1 MDKNRSEDKMKTLQK
16 FSVTFLIVVLSLT
29 LLCEHL
35 AYSQQSEKRVLREF
49 VSKDE
54 LVSIA
59 QSTSFD
65 RALTILS
72 DVSKKY
78 LGKIILDPV
87 KRTTPI
93 GVDIQGM
100 HWQDAFEWV
109 LRANNLWY
117 MEYPDYFEITGA
129 KGMATDATA
138 KPSTKGME
146 KEPVNKNSREVRISA
161 VFLNVDLN
169 KLQESGINWK
179 LFRSKPDDQFSSLTL
194 DQQTI
199 QKLADTVTFNA
210 AIKGLDLTFG
220 NLDAIVRIFSET
232 NLGEVITSPQIIVRS
247 SEKGKIQ
254 VGEDISVKKKDFA
267 GNTVIELI
275 PTGTI
280 IEVIPYVIKEGDV
293 EYVYLDLIVE
303 RSVVTSIGEAPTIS
317 RTKGQTAMLMLDGEE
332 VVLGGLYS
340 TFDQTVRSGLP
351 VLKDLPWWVF
361 GLRYI
366 FGYDKV
372 LAQKKELTILLK
384 TEIVPTLEER
394 LARKSKENPLEI
406 QRQKIERDFE
416 RWKNKKD

>member
-29 LLCEHL
+29 LLCEQY

-78 LGKIILDPV
+78 LGKIIFDPG

-93 GVDIQGM
+93 GIDIQGM

-117 MEYPDYFEITGA
+117 VEFPDYFEITGA
-129 KGMATDATA
+129 KGIAPEVTT
-138 KPSTKGME
+138 KPGAKGME

-161 VFLNVDLN
+161 VFFNIDLN
-169 KLQESGINWK
+169 KLQESGVNWK
-179 LFRSKPDDQFSSLTL
+179 LFRSKPDDQFSSLTI
-194 DQQTI
+194 DQQSV
-199 QKLADTVTFNA
+199 QKLADSVSFNA
-210 AIKGLDLTFG
+210 VMKGLDLTFG

-247 SEKGKIQ
+247 SEKGRIQ

-280 IEVIPYVIKEGDV
+280 IEVVPYVIKEGDV

-317 RTKGQTAMLMLDGEE
+317 RTKGQTAMLMLDCEE

-340 TFDQTVRSGLP
+340 TFDQTIRSGLP

-372 LAQKKELTILLK
+372 MAQKKELTILLK

-406 QRQKIERDFE
+406 QRLKIERDFE

>member
-1 MDKNRSEDKMKTLQK
+1 MDKNRSEDKMKTLQN

-29 LLCEHL
+29 LICEHF

-78 LGKIILDPV
+78 LGKMIFDPV
-87 KRTTPI
+87 KRSIPI
-93 GVDIQGM
+93 GIDIQGM
-100 HWQDAFEWV
+100 HWQDAFEWI

-129 KGMATDATA
+129 KGVAPEAAA
-138 KPSTKGME
+138 KPGTKGME
-146 KEPVNKNSREVRISA
+146 KEPVTKNSREVRISA
-161 VFLNVDLN
+161 VFLNIDLN

-194 DQQTI
+194 DQQTV
-199 QKLADTVTFNA
+199 QKITDTITFNA
-210 AIKGLDLTFG
+210 ALKGLDLTFG

-247 SEKGKIQ
+247 SEKGRIQ
-254 VGEDISVKKKDFA
+254 VGEDISVKKKDFS

-280 IEVIPYVIKEGDV
+280 IEVVPYVIKEGDV
-293 EYVYLDLIVE
+293 EFVYLDLIVE
-303 RSVVTSIGEAPTIS
+303 RSVVTALGEAPTIS

-372 LAQKKELTILLK
+372 MAQKKELTILLK